1 MHSDDLQAE
10 NLALRQQLQGLLRE
24 ARSNEDKMQRFD
36 QLEHRLIGA
45 RSIAELIRL
54 LLDEYKLAFGVEFVT
69 LALLDLELETT
80 RALEADGREDAKWA
94 GLTLLQSPLLLQGL
108 YGQQLQPRLGPF
120 DAVAHGPLFNAGA
133 AGTATATATATT
145 IGSVALLPL
154 SRHGELIGSL
164 HFGSPDPQRYDS
176 ASGTQLLERLAAL
189 VSVCLES
196 ALNLERLKMA
206 GLTDVLTGVH
216 NRRYFQHRCQ
226 IEISQA
232 RRYQY
237 PLACLFLDI
246 DKFKSV
252 NDSYGH
258 PAGDEVLRTVGQVIQ
273 CQLRAGDTIARYG
286 GEEFIVLL
294 PRAPA
299 LHAREIAER
308 IRSSIAD
315 KTLSAASPNTDPD
328 AKPQAGNTAFGV
340 TISIGLSMLAN
351 VDAGRDQ
358 ELMAERLVAASDKAL
373 YRAKQEGRNRV
384 VYEGA

>member
-80 RALEADGREDAKWA
+80 RALEADGREDTKWT

-108 YGQQLQPRLGPF
+108 YGQQLRPRLGPF
-120 DAVAHGPLFNAGA
+120 DAVAHGPLFNAGPT
-133 AGTATATATATT
+133 GTATT

-164 HFGSPDPQRYDS
+164 HFGSPDPQRYDH

-308 IRSSIAD
+308 IRSSIAG
-315 KTLSAASPNTDPD
+315 KTLQAASSNMDPD
-328 AKPQAGNTAFGV
+328 ATPQAGNTAFGV

>member
-1 MHSDDLQAE
+1 MNPRHTMHSDDLQAE

-24 ARSNEDKMQRFD
+24 ARTNEDKMQRFD
-36 QLEHRLIGA
+36 QLEHR
-45 RSIAELIRL
+45 LIRL

-80 RALEADGREDAKWA
+80 RALEADGREDAKWS

-108 YGQQLQPRLGPF
+108 YGQHLRPRLGPF
-120 DAVAHGPLFNAGA
+120 DAVAHGPLFNASPT
-133 AGTATATATATT
+133 GTATA
-145 IGSVALLPL
+145 IRSVALLPL

-164 HFGSPDPQRYDS
+164 HFGSPDLQRYDH

-258 PAGDEVLRTVGQVIQ
+258 PAGDAVLRTVGQVIQ

-315 KTLSAASPNTDPD
+315 QTLQAASPNTDPD
-328 AKPQAGNTAFGV
+328 TKPQAGSTAFGV

-384 VYEGA
+384 VYEGG

>member
-1 MHSDDLQAE
+1 MQSDDLQAE
-10 NLALRQQLQGLLRE
+10 NLALKQQLQRLLRE

-36 QLEHRLIGA
+36 QLENRLIGA

-69 LALLDLELETT
+69 LALLDVALETT

-94 GLTLLQSPLLLQGL
+94 GLTLLQSPLLLQDL
-108 YGQQLQPRLGPF
+108 YGQQLLPRLGPF
-120 DAVAHGPLFNAGA
+120 DALAHGPLFNAEPA
-133 AGTATATATATT
+133 E

-154 SRHGELIGSL
+154 SRHGQLIGSL
-164 HFGSPDPQRYDS
+164 HFGSPDPQRYDT

-258 PAGDEVLRTVGQVIQ
+258 PAGDEVLRTVGRVIQ

-308 IRSSIAD
+308 IRSSIAS
-315 KTLSAASPNTDPD
+315 KTLQATSPNTDPK
-328 AKPQAGNTAFGV
+328 AAPNAVNTAFAV
-340 TISIGLSMLAN
+340 TISIGLSMLAS

-384 VYEGA
+384 VCEEA

>member
-1 MHSDDLQAE
+1 MNPRHTMHSDDLQAE

-45 RSIAELIRL
+45 RSIGELIRL

-80 RALEADGREDAKWA
+80 RALEADGREDVKWS

-108 YGQQLQPRLGPF
+108 YGQQLLPRLGPF
-120 DAVAHGPLFNAGA
+120 DAVAHGPLFNAGPA
-133 AGTATATATATT
+133 E

-164 HFGSPDPQRYDS
+164 HFGSPDPQRYDH

-246 DKFKSV
+246 DKFKNV

-308 IRSSIAD
+308 IRSSIAC
-315 KTLSAASPNTDPD
+315 KTLQAASPNAAPNAAD
-328 AKPQAGNTAFGV
+328 TAFGV

-384 VYEGA
+384 VCEDTL

>member
-24 ARSNEDKMQRFD
+24 ARSNEDKLQRFD

-54 LLDEYKLAFGVEFVT
+54 LLNEYKLAFGVEFVT
-69 LALLDLELETT
+69 LALLDLKLETT
-80 RALEADGREDAKWA
+80 RALEADGREDVKWA

-133 AGTATATATATT
+133 AATATA

-258 PAGDEVLRTVGQVIQ
+258 PAGDEVLRTVGQAIQ

-315 KTLSAASPNTDPD
+315 KTLSAASPNMDPD
-328 AKPQAGNTAFGV
+328 AQPQAGNTAFGV